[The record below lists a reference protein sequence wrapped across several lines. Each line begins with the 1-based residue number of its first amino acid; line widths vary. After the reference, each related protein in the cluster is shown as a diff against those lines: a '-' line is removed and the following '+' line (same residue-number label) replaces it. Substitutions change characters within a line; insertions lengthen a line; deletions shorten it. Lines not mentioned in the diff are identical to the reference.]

1 MTSFKNDK
9 SFHSNGGFFSGKVA
23 AQGSQRRR
31 GTVSQHQ
38 LELAFSVLLVEL
50 ASSDEGFAQKEYQV
64 IVLALHRVF
73 GVARDRA
80 QRLINE
86 AVTILKD
93 LRGTAEY
100 ALLLREHLSSEELS
114 LVARCIDD
122 VIEADGLQDGFE
134 LYHRRRFRELLG
146 LPADDLDGL
155 KKKEGEDDLF

>member
-1 MTSFKNDK
+1 MTSFKDDK
-9 SFHSNGGFFSGKVA
+9 SFLSSGGFFSGSVGV
-23 AQGSQRRR
+23 QTSRRRR
-31 GTVSQHQ
+31 GKVSQHQ
-38 LELAFSVLLVEL
+38 LELAFTVLLVEL

-73 GVARDRA
+73 GVTRDRA
-80 QRLINE
+80 QRLVNE

-100 ALLLREHLSSEELS
+100 ALLLREHLSREELS

-122 VIEADGLQDGFE
+122 VIEADGVHDGFE

-146 LPADDLDGL
+146 LPTDDSNGSLNTD
-155 KKKEGEDDLF
+155 GEDELF

>member
-1 MTSFKNDK
+1 MTSFKDDK
-9 SFHSNGGFFSGKVA
+9 QFLSSGGFFSGKVG
-23 AQGSQRRR
+23 AQTSQRRR
-31 GTVSQHQ
+31 GKVSQHQ
-38 LELAFSVLLVEL
+38 LELALSVLLVEL

-80 QRLINE
+80 QRLVNE
-86 AVTILKD
+86 AVTILKN

-114 LVARCIDD
+114 LVARCMDD
-122 VIEADGLQDGFE
+122 VIEADGVQDGFE